1 MAENIIKDLKKA
13 GSESMGSLIDMM
25 KQYKTKEANSK
36 DEIHKLTQLT
46 TIKDDEIV
54 NLDIELQSL
63 NDFLNSVRHNQL
75 TKIQMYKDQI
85 DDNKKVIR
93 R

>member
-25 KQYKTKEANSK
+25 KNFKTKEENSR
-36 DEIHKLTQLT
+36 DEIQKLNQLT

-54 NLDIELQSL
+54 NLDVELQSL
-63 NDFLNSVRHNQL
+63 NDFLNSVRHN
-75 TKIQMYKDQI
+75 
-85 DDNKKVIR
+85 
-93 R
+93 